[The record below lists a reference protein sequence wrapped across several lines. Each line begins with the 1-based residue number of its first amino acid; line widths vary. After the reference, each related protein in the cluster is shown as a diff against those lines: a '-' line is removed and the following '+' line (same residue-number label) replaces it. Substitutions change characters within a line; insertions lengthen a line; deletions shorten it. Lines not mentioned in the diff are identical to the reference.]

1 MRWLLNLFTSSIGQ
15 KLIMS
20 LTGIFLIL
28 FLVVHLI
35 GNLQLMY
42 DDGGEA
48 FNLYAYF
55 MTHNK
60 LIKFVSYGLYAF
72 IVIHS
77 IQGLALWAKN
87 RKARGPQGYA
97 VKATRATTTNPWMA
111 KSMAALGTIILVF
124 ILIHMYQFWFVMH
137 WGDLKMVKYEGALH
151 EVKDLYVLVAETY
164 KNLPFVIF
172 YVVSMVV
179 VAFHLWHGF
188 QSAFRTLGLSHHK
201 YVPVVQFLGKAYAIL
216 VPLGFAVIP
225 IYMFLNQQ

>member
-35 GNLQLMY
+35 GNLQLLM
-42 DDGGEA
+42 DDGGES
-48 FNLYAYF
+48 FNLYAHF
-55 MTHNK
+55 MTHNP
-60 LIKFVSYGLYAF
+60 IITFISYGLYAF

-87 RKARGPQGYA
+87 RAARGAQGYA
-97 VKATRATTTNPWMA
+97 VKVTRATTTTPWIA

-124 ILIHMYQFWFVMH
+124 ILIHMYQFWFMMH
-137 WGDLKMVKYEGALH
+137 WGDLEIVKYDGALH
-151 EVKDLYVLVAETY
+151 EVKNLAALVADTY
-164 KNLPFVIF
+164 TSLPFVIF

-216 VPLGFAVIP
+216 VPLLFAVIP
-225 IYMFLNQQ
+225 IVMYLNQR